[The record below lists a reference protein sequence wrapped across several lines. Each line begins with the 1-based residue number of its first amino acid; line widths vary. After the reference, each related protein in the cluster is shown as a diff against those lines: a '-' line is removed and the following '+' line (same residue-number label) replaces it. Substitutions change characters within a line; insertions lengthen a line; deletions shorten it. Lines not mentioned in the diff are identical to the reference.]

1 MFRKKDRKGNSIQ
14 MQYFY
19 YVNGSQYGPV
29 SLDIL
34 RQRGI
39 TSDTLVWRE
48 GLSTWVKAGE
58 LPELSSLFLNNNASG
73 QPPFPQQSYTQYNN
87 ASSAQ
92 SYNTLQNKPIKPE
105 NYLVWA
111 ILSTIFCFFPFG
123 IVAIVMAAGVDD
135 AYNRG
140 DYEAAQQKSKKAR
153 MWAMWSALTNV
164 IVLVVYLIVIF
175 FTVSGVALF
184 GAANL

>member
-1 MFRKKDRKGNSIQ
+1 

-39 TSDTLVWRE
+39 TSDTLVWRD

-58 LPELSSLFLNNNASG
+58 LPELSSLFQYNNTSV
-73 QPPFPQQSYTQYNN
+73 QPPFLQQSYPQYDN